1 MKVLVPVQPITSVK
15 QKEMSRHVEMNSR
28 IQIKILNQL
37 NTSEAF
43 LIIISIG
50 KYLSRDLQTRN
61 YMRSWNNQ

>member
-15 QKEMSRHVEMNSR
+15 QKEMSRHVGMNSR

-50 KYLSRDLQTRN
+50 KYLSRDLKREIT
-61 YMRSWNNQ
+61 

>member
-50 KYLSRDLQTRN
+50 KYLSRDLKREIT
-61 YMRSWNNQ
+61 